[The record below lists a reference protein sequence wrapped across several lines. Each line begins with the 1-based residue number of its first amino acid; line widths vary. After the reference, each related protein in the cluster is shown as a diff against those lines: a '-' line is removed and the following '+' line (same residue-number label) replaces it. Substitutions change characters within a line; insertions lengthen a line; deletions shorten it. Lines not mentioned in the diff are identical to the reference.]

1 MDYLEYNEKKQH
13 QGLGVFHEKD
23 VKLTRED
30 FTFGNLKDEKLN
42 SPQVVLDSPSPQ
54 TNKDELI
61 QLFPTP
67 VLVCKC
73 TIDYSK
79 EEKWCRDYV
88 CDGDNHSENPY
99 QAPRRL
105 NRQSK
110 DTFILDSPELKGI
123 RTFIQQKI
131 DFYANNIYNLGEK
144 IVITQSWLNKSG
156 KGESH
161 HKHCHPNSIISG
173 VWYPAIHEGLPP
185 LQFVK
190 GEVRDIGLT
199 TNERGFNI
207 FNSHNFIMKMTKGDL
222 ILFPSNLNHCV
233 PPNPYN
239 EERISLSFNTWA
251 EGGMGS
257 VESLT
262 YLPLDRLASIG

>member
-1 MDYLEYNEKKQH
+1 VDYLQYNKKKQP
-13 QGLGVFHEKD
+13 QGLDVFHEKD
-23 VKLTRED
+23 VKLTKED

-54 TNKDELI
+54 TNKDDLI

-110 DTFILDSPELKGI
+110 DTF
-123 RTFIQQKI
+123 
-131 DFYANNIYNLGEK
+131 
-144 IVITQSWLNKSG
+144 
-156 KGESH
+156 
-161 HKHCHPNSIISG
+161 
-173 VWYPAIHEGLPP
+173 
-185 LQFVK
+185 
-190 GEVRDIGLT
+190 
-199 TNERGFNI
+199 
-207 FNSHNFIMKMTKGDL
+207 
-222 ILFPSNLNHCV
+222 
-233 PPNPYN
+233 
-239 EERISLSFNTWA
+239 
-251 EGGMGS
+251 
-257 VESLT
+257 
-262 YLPLDRLASIG
+262 